1 MLSVQVFGPGLEYRS
16 RICWIDGRRSLAA
29 AKAPQ
34 RKRPCR
40 SRATACRSSFITRSI
55 REAAEEARELLSAE
69 AGYRCEIG
77 DRVNIE
83 VERVEPRLNAILI
96 AARRPSWVSVSGP
109 AMINSFFHGLESV
122 ARGQNLQNLL
132 RIPIVREKLLNRP
145 RPRTVFFALP

>member
-1 MLSVQVFGPGLEYRS
+1 LEYRS

-29 AKAPQ
+29 AKASQ
-34 RKRPCR
+34 RKRP
-40 SRATACRSSFITRSI
+40 SI

-96 AARRPSWVSVSGP
+96 AAARPSWVSVSG
-109 AMINSFFHGLESV
+109 
-122 ARGQNLQNLL
+122 
-132 RIPIVREKLLNRP
+132 
-145 RPRTVFFALP
+145 LP